1 MDNQMIDKRQ
11 WKISEAEVLMGR
23 DKQFPLTPELRTNLL
38 QLMIAINLV
47 RDLYG
52 KPMQISSGY
61 RPAAANAAA
70 GGAPKSCHLTCQAVD
85 IADPDNKFRKWCLLN
100 LDILEQAGLYMESP
114 IATPTWVHLQ
124 TRPPKSG
131 RRIFIP

>member
-1 MDNQMIDKRQ
+1 MSGAGNPG
-11 WKISEAEVLMGR
+11 WKISRVEVLMGR
-23 DKQFPLTPELRTNLL
+23 EKQNPLTPEMEGNLQKL
-38 QLMIAINLV
+38 LVAINLI

-52 KPMQISSGY
+52 KPMTVSSGY

-70 GGAPKSCHLTCQAVD
+70 GGASKSCHLTCEAVD
-85 IADPDNKFRKWCLLN
+85 FADRDRKLTKWCLAN

-114 IATPTWVHLQ
+114 VATPTWVHLQ

-131 RRIFIP
+131 KRIFLP

>member
-1 MDNQMIDKRQ
+1 MGVDKKQ

-23 DKQFPLTPELRTNLL
+23 EKANPLDAGMRANLEK
-38 QLMIAINLV
+38 LMIAINLI

-52 KPMQISSGY
+52 KPMMVSSGY
-61 RPAAANAAA
+61 RPAAANTAA
-70 GGAPKSCHLTCQAVD
+70 GGASKSCHLTCEAVD
-85 IADPDNKFRKWCLLN
+85 FADRDRKLTKWCLAN

-114 IATPTWVHLQ
+114 VAAPTWVHLQ

-131 RRIFIP
+131 KRIFLP